1 MLLSR
6 HQGGKHL
13 HRPLGPGENQKPK
26 RRTAVIKVKK
36 ETEDSAQER

>member
-1 MLLSR
+1 MLLPR

-26 RRTAVIKVKK
+26 RGKVIKVKK